1 MAEISNNVLAQT
13 QSAQQAAATERAQQ
27 AQQAQQAENQARV
40 EQQQQSQQASGAER
54 QQNVS
59 ISAVNR
65 ADSAQVSEDPLQS
78 AQQEIQKSAGTATL
92 VQANQS
98 VEAVVQLVS

>member
-27 AQQAQQAENQARV
+27 VQQAQQADSQERV
-40 EQQQQSQQASGAER
+40 EQQQQVQQTSSVES

-65 ADSAQVSEDPLQS
+65 ADASQVSKDPLQT
-78 AQQEIQKSAGTATL
+78 AAQEIQQSAGTATL

-98 VEAVVQLVS
+98 VEAVVQLIS

>member
-1 MAEISNNVLAQT
+1 MAEVSNNVLAQT

-27 AQQAQQAENQARV
+27 AQRVENQQRV
-40 EQQQQSQQASGAER
+40 DEQRESDESIRAER

-59 ISAVNR
+59 ITAVNQTNQ
-65 ADSAQVSEDPLQS
+65 AQASEDPLQS
-78 AQQEIQKSAGTATL
+78 AEQEIQQSAGTATL